1 MSPKISVLIPVY
13 NAQKYLQACLASIQ
27 KQTFTDFEIVCLDDG
42 STDDSL
48 DELKNFQKHE
58 SRLQVLTQANAGVAA
73 TRNRLMRQARGTYIA
88 FVDADD
94 VIAPDY
100 LEKLYTAAQESGAD
114 ITKCFFKEISEDG
127 KQISSARCS
136 HLFYKTPS
144 DTLTSCFICGYHDSI
159 VWGKLFR
166 RAWLEDINIFFLEER
181 ICEDLPFTTQAF
193 LEARQITIVPQ
204 HLYFYRKGLTHCV
217 TTQDERVIIDWLKN
231 LLDLQHILRFR
242 SLWKDEVIAQWVKV
256 VVWRICA
263 FRKLPAAER
272 AQYIPLQQQAF
283 RQARQ
288 AVWAGGWRSKLRWG
302 GLFVLVRLC
311 GWRSVYFWTK
321 IFR

>member
-13 NAQKYLQACLASIQ
+13 NAQKYLRTCLESVQ
-27 KQTFTDFEIVCLDDG
+27 KQTFTDFEIICLDDG
-42 STDDSL
+42 STDVSL
-48 DELKNFQKHE
+48 DLLKGFQKQE
-58 SRLQVLTQANAGVAA
+58 PRLQVFTQANAGVAA

-94 VIAPDY
+94 LISPDY
-100 LEKLYTAAQESGAD
+100 LEKLYAAAQTNKAD

-127 KQISSARCS
+127 SKTSLAHCS
-136 HLFYKTPS
+136 RRFYEAPS
-144 DTLTSCFICGYHDSI
+144 DALVSRFVCGYHDSI

-166 RAWLEDINIFFLEER
+166 RAWLEDINIFFLEGR

-242 SLWKDEVIAQWVKV
+242 SLWKAPVIGEWVRV

-288 AVWAGGWRSKLRWG
+288 AVWAGGWLEQLRWG

>member
-13 NAQKYLQACLASIQ
+13 NAQKYLRTCLESVQ
-27 KQTFTDFEIVCLDDG
+27 KQTFTDFEIICLDDG
-42 STDDSL
+42 STDASL
-48 DELKNFQKHE
+48 DLLKGFQKQE
-58 SRLQVLTQANAGVAA
+58 PRLQVFTQANAGVAA

-94 VIAPDY
+94 LISPDY
-100 LEKLYTAAQESGAD
+100 LEKLYAAAQESGAD

-127 KQISSARCS
+127 MQISPARYNR
-136 HLFYKTPS
+136 LFFRRPS
-144 DTLTSCFICGYHDSI
+144 ESLASRFVYGYYDSI

-166 RAWLEDINIFFLEER
+166 RRWLESINIFFLEGR
-181 ICEDLPFTTQAF
+181 IAEDLPFVTQAF
-193 LEARQITIVPQ
+193 LEARRISVMPQ
-204 HLYFYRKGLTHCV
+204 FLYFYRKGLTYCI
-217 TTQDERVIIDWLKN
+217 TSQNDRMIIDQLKN
-231 LLDLQHILRFR
+231 LLDMQHILRFR
-242 SLWKDEVIAQWVKV
+242 SLWKAPVIGEWVRV

-263 FRKLPAAER
+263 FRKLPTSAR
-272 AQYIPLQQQAF
+272 VQYIPLQQQAF
-283 RQARQ
+283 QQARQ
-288 AVWAGGWRSKLRWG
+288 AVWAGGWLEQLRWG